1 MKMNKKSTLVLVI
14 MATIAIF
21 VSSCKDK
28 FTEED
33 LLNAQQTIDYSVVIK
48 DIATLLGIEGA
59 TVTIVQDG
67 VELTGTTN
75 AQGVATFL
83 KISVGN
89 GFPLTITAANYAT
102 VTSNV
107 NISADYRQAEET
119 DFFYTLS
126 QTATLAT
133 VKGVVEIETD
143 VTNQTREKVGSG
155 TVTAVFTP
163 SFYNNLPLLNIHF
176 TITATTAADGTY
188 SMQLPTFGDGVEYD
202 IFVNDIEVA
211 QTIAY
216 NREVGQ
222 PAFPATLPQIGS
234 ILTAF
239 TDSGS
244 PATIPGGVPSV
255 FAVVNATPT
264 GVGAQAATLGVN
276 INALGVVTSVS
287 VFGSGFGYA
296 ASSTTLPITIT
307 SLKGG
312 TGAVVTANTNAS
324 GQVTFAN
331 APASGGSG
339 YPASNPAA
347 NVNLATF
354 AQNLNNS
361 EVVRPGDTRVINIY
375 YGTGTSR
382 VLAIQ

>member
-1 MKMNKKSTLVLVI
+1 MKMYKKSTLVLVI
-14 MATIAIF
+14 VAALAIL

-33 LLNAQQTIDYSVVIK
+33 LLNAQQQIDYSVVLK
-48 DIATLLGIEGA
+48 DVATLLGIEGA

-67 VELTGTTN
+67 VELTATTN

-83 KISVGN
+83 KISIGN
-89 GFPLTITAANYAT
+89 GFPLTITATDYAT

-107 NISADYRQAEET
+107 SIFADYRQAEET

-133 VKGVVEIETD
+133 VKGEVEIETD
-143 VTNQTREKVGSG
+143 VTNLTREKVGSG

-163 SFYNNLPLLNIHF
+163 SSYNGLSLNNIRF
-176 TITATTAADGTY
+176 TVTATTGADGTY
-188 SMQLPTFGDGVEYD
+188 SMDLPTFGNGVSYD

-222 PAFPATLPQIGS
+222 LVFPATLPQVGS

-244 PATIPGGVPSV
+244 PATIPAGVPSV
-255 FAVVNATPT
+255 FAVVNGTPT
-264 GVGAQAATLGVN
+264 GPGAQAATLTVGV
-276 INALGVVTSVS
+276 NALGVVTGIGVS
-287 VFGSGFGYA
+287 GSGFGYT

-324 GQVTFAN
+324 GQVTFGN

-339 YPASNPAA
+339 YPPFNPSA
-347 NVNLATF
+347 NSITAQF
-354 AQNLNNS
+354 PQNLSSSQN
-361 EVVRPGDTRVINIY
+361 VRPGDTKVINIY
-375 YGTGTSR
+375 YGTGSSR
-382 VLAIQ
+382 VLDIL